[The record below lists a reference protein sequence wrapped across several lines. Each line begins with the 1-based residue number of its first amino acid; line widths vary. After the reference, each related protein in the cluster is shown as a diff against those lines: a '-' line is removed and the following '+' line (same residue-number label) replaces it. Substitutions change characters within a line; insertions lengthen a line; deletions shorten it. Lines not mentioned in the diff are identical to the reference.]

1 MTTATQVYG
10 VIGLG
15 RMGGG
20 LVRNILR
27 AGLGVV
33 AYDVNPEALAA
44 VAAADATP
52 AAGPAELARRLPA
65 PRVIWI
71 MVPAGDPVDA
81 VLAELQ
87 PELAPGDVV
96 IDGGN
101 SHYRDSLRRAEALQ
115 ARGVH
120 FLDCGTSGGLEG
132 AEHGVCL
139 MVGGAAAAY
148 RLAEPLLRAIARP
161 DGCRHVG
168 PSGAGHFV
176 KMVHNAI
183 EYGMLQA
190 IGEGFELLAAGPYDL
205 DLAGIAHLWNQ
216 GSVVRGWLM
225 ELAERAFRQDPR
237 LEQISGGVG
246 GGATGA
252 WAIAA
257 AWEAG
262 VPLATIAL
270 AYSLRLR
277 SRQPDTFAGKVVAA
291 LRREFGGHAVSS
303 RP

>member
-101 SHYRDSLRRAEALQ
+101 SHYRDSLRR
-115 ARGVH
+115 
-120 FLDCGTSGGLEG
+120 
-132 AEHGVCL
+132 
-139 MVGGAAAAY
+139 
-148 RLAEPLLRAIARP
+148 
-161 DGCRHVG
+161 GCR
-168 PSGAGHFV
+168 
-176 KMVHNAI
+176 
-183 EYGMLQA
+183 
-190 IGEGFELLAAGPYDL
+190 
-205 DLAGIAHLWNQ
+205 
-216 GSVVRGWLM
+216 
-225 ELAERAFRQDPR
+225 
-237 LEQISGGVG
+237 
-246 GGATGA
+246 
-252 WAIAA
+252 
-257 AWEAG
+257 
-262 VPLATIAL
+262 
-270 AYSLRLR
+270 
-277 SRQPDTFAGKVVAA
+277 
-291 LRREFGGHAVSS
+291 
-303 RP
+303 